1 MVDNKKAQAASQK
14 AKAKSKKAGAQSKKA
29 KAVTLSKALIV
40 KDIMLESKILRIS
53 TGSAKAFAEKTAEK
67 VAKWAEKKG
76 GVTENDI
83 NKYNIEKRTIWIN
96 EPLGITYNIP
106 ITLVNIIE
114 IVAII
119 APCINEFFFINT
131 SYLYMIKAEKQ

>member
-1 MVDNKKAQAASQK
+1 M
-14 AKAKSKKAGAQSKKA
+14 
-29 KAVTLSKALIV
+29 SKALIV

-83 NKYNIEKRTIWIN
+83 NSQIAKEIKKYSKDLAFIYENRGK
-96 EPLGITYNIP
+96 
-106 ITLVNIIE
+106 II
-114 IVAII
+114 
-119 APCINEFFFINT
+119 
-131 SYLYMIKAEKQ
+131 